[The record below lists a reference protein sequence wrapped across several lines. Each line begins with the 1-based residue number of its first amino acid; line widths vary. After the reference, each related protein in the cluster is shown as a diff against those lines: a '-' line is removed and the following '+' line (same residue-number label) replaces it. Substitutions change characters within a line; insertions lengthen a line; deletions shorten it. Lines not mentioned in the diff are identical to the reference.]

1 MDMTIEGQLTME
13 ARKVKPEAR
22 VRFERNG
29 PILTMLWDWE
39 YKGQKMS
46 YSRAELRQDYERDSE
61 MVGAV
66 VDFCVIQMGILEKG
80 IDDAAPQ

>member
-1 MDMTIEGQLTME
+1 MTIEGQLTME

-29 PILTMLWDWE
+29 QILTMLWDWE

-46 YSRAELRQDYERDSE
+46 YSRAELRQDYERDPE

>member
-1 MDMTIEGQLTME
+1 MAIEGQLTTE
-13 ARKVKPEAR
+13 ARKAKPEAR

-29 PILTMLWDWE
+29 TILTMLWDWE
-39 YKGQKMS
+39 YKGQKLN
-46 YSRAELRQDYERDSE
+46 YARAELLQDYERDVE

-80 IDDAAPQ
+80 VDDAEPD